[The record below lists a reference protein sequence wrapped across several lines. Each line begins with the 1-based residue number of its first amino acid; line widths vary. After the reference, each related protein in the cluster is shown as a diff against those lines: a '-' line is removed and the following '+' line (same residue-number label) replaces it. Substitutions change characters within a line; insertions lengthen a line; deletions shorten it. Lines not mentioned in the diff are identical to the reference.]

1 MRLRRLLELL
11 ELCADQRFAGCAADA
26 ALPGRR
32 GAGAGLEWES
42 SESNHDVESKLD
54 KSYQMYLDL

>member
-1 MRLRRLLELL
+1 VRLRRLLELL

-42 SESNHDVESKLD
+42 SESKIMMWNQNLTKATRCI
-54 KSYQMYLDL
+54 